1 MFLLHHESMAEDW
14 ADSSDLNGFASIV
27 SVTAKVILFKLS
39 KLASVAELFQRKML
53 TRSLSLVSQMLSQLL
68 SLVRQC

>member
-27 SVTAKVILFKLS
+27 SVTAKVIFKLS